1 MVLNFRSEDGKRK
14 QKWISTRLEVR
25 GNKRKAEAML
35 REELQKYKNDLYSS
49 DRDILFSDYL
59 QKWLEQQR
67 SSVSQVTFEGYSLHI
82 RQTVEWFWERHMRL
96 ADMKLSH
103 FEVF

>member
-1 MVLNFRSEDGKRK
+1 MTGNLQTKKLASGKEYYYMVLNFRSEDGKRK
-14 QKWISTRLEVR
+14 QKWISTGLEVR

-82 RQTVEWFWERHMRL
+82 KHPV
-96 ADMKLSH
+96 A
-103 FEVF
+103 